1 MQLLPT
7 RPTKSWLV
15 TEHAGGRPVTAA
27 ERVRHDDFVTKVIAS
42 IHGEEF
48 AYAVRIA
55 DDAAEDA
62 AVAENAAETVT
73 ADSATV
79 TA

>member
-15 TEHAGGRPVTAA
+15 TEHAGDRSAATA
-27 ERVRHDDFVTKVIAS
+27 ERVRHDDFVTKVIAA

-62 AVAENAAETVT
+62 IKAAT
-73 ADSATV
+73 ADASS
-79 TA
+79 

>member
-1 MQLLPT
+1 MGRNFKCTMQLLPT

-15 TEHAGGRPVTAA
+15 TEYAGDRPADA
-27 ERVRHDDFVTKVIAS
+27 KRVRHDDMVTKVIAA

-62 AVAENAAETVT
+62 VKATT
-73 ADSATV
+73 ADATS
-79 TA
+79 

>member
-7 RPTKSWLV
+7 RPTQSWLV
-15 TEHAGGRPVTAA
+15 TEYAGGRPAA
-27 ERVRHDDFVTKVIAS
+27 AAKRVRHDDMVTKVIAA

-62 AVAENAAETVT
+62 AVAEAA
-73 ADSATV
+73 ADSTPAS
-79 TA
+79 A

>member
-15 TEHAGGRPVTAA
+15 TEHGTGRSTRA
-27 ERVRHDDFVTKVIAS
+27 ERIRHDDFVTKVIAA
-42 IHGEEF
+42 IHGEEM

-55 DDAAEDA
+55 DDAAEDRTEAEA
-62 AVAENAAETVT
+62 A
-73 ADSATV
+73 ATSLSI
-79 TA
+79 

>member
-15 TEHAGGRPVTAA
+15 TDHAGGRPSRAA
-27 ERVRHDDFVTKVIAS
+27 ERVRHDDFVTQVIAA

-48 AYAVRIA
+48 AYAVRLA

-62 AVAENAAETVT
+62 AATEAA
-73 ADSATV
+73 AD
-79 TA
+79 

>member
-15 TEHAGGRPVTAA
+15 TEHVDGRPSADG
-27 ERVRHDDFVTKVIAS
+27 ERIRHDDFVTKVIAA
-42 IHGEEF
+42 IHGEEV
-48 AYAVRIA
+48 AYALRIT

-62 AVAENAAETVT
+62 AQQPAAK
-73 ADSATV
+73 A
-79 TA
+79 

>member
-15 TEHAGGRPVTAA
+15 TEHAGGRSATA
-27 ERVRHDDFVTKVIAS
+27 ERVRHDDFVTKVIAAL
-42 IHGEEF
+42 HGEEF

-62 AVAENAAETVT
+62 VAAEKAA
-73 ADSATV
+73 ADSTPAS
-79 TA
+79 A

>member
-1 MQLLPT
+1 MQLHPT

-15 TEHAGGRPVTAA
+15 TEHVEGRPSAKA
-27 ERVRHDDFVTKVIAS
+27 ERVRHDDFVTRVIAA

-62 AVAENAAETVT
+62 ATAEAAVDSSTVT
-73 ADSATV
+73 A
-79 TA
+79 